1 MKKKVMCI
9 GMVCIMLLGMLCGC
23 GKTVEKQILGTW
35 YEDGDPDLYLEIY
48 EDGTVY
54 DNESAMNG
62 DWHLANDDNT
72 LVLSL
77 LFITMNCSLEI
88 DGDSMT
94 LTDKDDGDVYYYTRS
109 TGRGVEVEVTPNT
122 AETAEEIQE
131 RMNGE

>member
-48 EDGTVY
+48 EDGTFY
-54 DNESAMNG
+54 DNECGMNG
-62 DWHLANDDNT
+62 DCHLANDDNT

-77 LFITMNCSLEI
+77 LFITMNCSF
-88 DGDSMT
+88 
-94 LTDKDDGDVYYYTRS
+94 
-109 TGRGVEVEVTPNT
+109 EVVK
-122 AETAEEIQE
+122 IS
-131 RMNGE
+131 